1 MSPWRR
7 PTLGKLRWYKRDPV
21 AALEGMSDLTL
32 EEKGA
37 YNTVLDL
44 IYARDGKVDD
54 DDRFIA
60 GWLRC
65 DVRVWRRIKSTL
77 VDKGKLYLEQGSIR
91 NSRADAEVSRGLSL
105 VASASEAGKAS
116 ARSRKV
122 DDNKPNDLA
131 ATPVET
137 TVPTNSTT
145 TSTSTPELRSGPRA
159 KRARARAP
167 LPDDWSTSIGDIAH
181 ARERGFTD
189 QQIHPMARAFAN
201 HHRAKGNMM
210 ADWGAA
216 WRTWC
221 ENEIKFQGNRSS
233 PNGNG
238 KSVVAAQDRLNAK
251 ISEFSEPDLLG
262 GVRREAGASN
272 VRLLPSGRGG

>member
-1 MSPWRR
+1 M
-7 PTLGKLRWYKRDPV
+7 GKLRWYKRDPV

-65 DVRVWRRIKSTL
+65 DVRVWRRIKTTL
-77 VDKGKLYLEQGSIR
+77 LERGKLYLDAGSLR

-116 ARSRKV
+116 ARSKSDV
-122 DDNKPNDLA
+122 KSKINA
-131 ATPVET
+131 IATTTVET

-145 TSTSTPELRSGPRA
+145 TTTSTPELRSGPRA

-167 LPDDWSTSIGDIAH
+167 LPDDWAPTTGDIEH
-181 ARERGFTD
+181 ARERGFAD
-189 QQIHPMARAFAN
+189 QQIHAIARAFAN
-201 HHRAKGNMM
+201 HHRAKGNLM

-221 ENEIKFQGNRSS
+221 ENEIKFQGNRGA
-233 PNGNG
+233 P
-238 KSVVAAQDRLNAK
+238 ANAK
-251 ISEFSEPDLLG
+251 SGIIDAADRALENIKQAE
-262 GVRREAGASN
+262 REAADRGSGIGGPETF
-272 VRLLPSGRGG
+272 RLVSQG